1 MELIAKILPLDNV
14 IAELDAGSKKR
25 AFEQIGL
32 LLEEQLHLGKGK
44 IFDSLFAREKLGSTG
59 LGHGVA
65 IPHGRIKGLKDTV
78 GVFARMKQPI
88 PFDAPDNV
96 PVSLIFVLLVPEQAT
111 DLHLQILGE
120 LAHMFSD
127 RHLRDQL
134 NASHEREALHRLLT
148 SWAPHAA
155 NQR

>member
-1 MELIAKILPLDNV
+1 MELIAKILPPGNV
-14 IAELDAGSKKR
+14 IAELDVGSKKR
-25 AFEQIGL
+25 AFEQIGQ
-32 LLEEQLHLGKGK
+32 LLEEQLQLGKGK

-65 IPHGRIKGLKDTV
+65 IPHGRIRGLKDTV
-78 GVFARMKQPI
+78 GAFAHLKQPI
-88 PFDAPDNV
+88 PFDAPDGA

-120 LAHMFSD
+120 LAHLFSD
-127 RHLRDQL
+127 RELREQL
-134 NASHEREALHRLLT
+134 NACHDRDKLRQLLT
-148 SWAPHAA
+148 TPIHAA

>member
-1 MELIAKILPLDNV
+1 MELIAKILPIGNV

-65 IPHGRIKGLKDTV
+65 IPHGRIKALTDTV
-78 GVFARMKQPI
+78 GIFARMKQPI
-88 PFDAPDNV
+88 PFDAPDDA
-96 PVSLIFVLLVPEQAT
+96 PVSLLFVLLVPEQAT

-127 RHLRDQL
+127 RHLREQL
-134 NASHEREALHRLLT
+134 NASHDRDALHRLLT
-148 SWAPHAA
+148 NWAPHAA

>member
-1 MELIAKILPLDNV
+1 MELIAKILPPGNV
-14 IAELDAGSKKR
+14 IAELDVGSKKR
-25 AFEQIGL
+25 AFELIGQ
-32 LLEEQLHLGKGK
+32 LLEDQLQLGKGK

-65 IPHGRIKGLKDTV
+65 IPHGRIKGLKETV
-78 GVFARMKQPI
+78 GVFARLKQPI
-88 PFDAPDNV
+88 PFDAPDSA

-120 LAHMFSD
+120 LAHMFSG
-127 RHLRDQL
+127 RELRDRL
-134 NASHEREALHRLLT
+134 NACHDRDKLHHLLT
-148 SWAPHAA
+148 NPMPHAA

>member
-1 MELIAKILPLDNV
+1 MELIAKILPPGNV
-14 IAELDAGSKKR
+14 IAELDVGSKKR
-25 AFEQIGL
+25 AFEQIGQ
-32 LLEEQLHLGKGK
+32 LLEEQLQLGKGK

-65 IPHGRIKGLKDTV
+65 IPHGRIRGLKETV
-78 GVFARMKQPI
+78 GAFAHLKQPI
-88 PFDAPDNV
+88 PFDAPDGA

-120 LAHMFSD
+120 LAHLFSD
-127 RHLRDQL
+127 RELRGHLNACYDRDQL
-134 NASHEREALHRLLT
+134 HQLLT
-148 SWAPHAA
+148 TPPHAA